1 MFAIDTNVVVRCL
14 VDEDPEQCRRA
25 RSLVSS
31 GIVFLSTTVLLETEW
46 VLRGVFDLQPSDIL
60 AALRK
65 FFSLP
70 TIVLEDSQAALRACA
85 GTRNGFCRCAA
96 PRQFSELRSVRKLR
110 QRVGEGGGQVGCDRG
125 AGAVGRQRIGADD
138 ARKDRI

>member
-1 MFAIDTNVVVRCL
+1 MLAIDTNVVVRCL

-31 GIVFLSTTVLLETEW
+31 RTVFLSTTVLLETEW
-46 VLRGVFDLQPSDIL
+46 VLRGVFALQQSDIL

-70 TIVLEDSQAALRACA
+70 TIVLEDGQAAFRACA
-85 GTRNGFCRCAA
+85 WAERGMDFADALHLASSANCEAFVSFDKGLAKAA
-96 PRQFSELRSVRKLR
+96 AKLGAIKVR
-110 QRVGEGGGQVGCDRG
+110 
-125 AGAVGRQRIGADD
+125 AP
-138 ARKDRI
+138 

>member
-1 MFAIDTNVVVRCL
+1 MLAIDTNVVVRCL

-46 VLRGVFDLQPSDIL
+46 VLRGVFDLQRSDIL
-60 AALRK
+60 VALRK

-70 TIVLEDSQAALRACA
+70 TIVLEDGQAALRACA
-85 GTRNGFCRCAA
+85 WAERGMDFADALHLASSTKCEAFASFDKGLAKAA
-96 PRQFSELRSVRKLR
+96 AKLGAIEVR
-110 QRVGEGGGQVGCDRG
+110 
-125 AGAVGRQRIGADD
+125 AP
-138 ARKDRI
+138 